1 MDHVEDLE
9 LDRIADARVAAG
21 QEGCRSAVSRECV
34 SALRLKARVAAD
46 V

>member
-21 QEGCRSAVSRECV
+21 QEGCRSASI
-34 SALRLKARVAAD
+34 
-46 V
+46 